1 MLVQLEIVEMKELRP
16 FIKQVRDRPDS
27 SLIFAYIP
35 TRLPSR
41 LLKPSHASP
50 PLTILA
56 SSSTQFRK
64 LNTTGDGRLG
74 KADLAITKSAE
85 LLGSATLT
93 TRLGGTVKIDR
104 ETLKKKLANAKR
116 GPRERRRSM

>member
-74 KADLAITKSAE
+74 KADLAIAE